1 MMEVF
6 ACHKYTGKGHDG
18 KGVMMEVF
26 ASHKYTGKGS
36 CGGVC
41 MPQIHRK
48 GS

>member
-18 KGVMMEVF
+18 
-26 ASHKYTGKGS
+26 
-36 CGGVC
+36 GVC

-48 GS
+48 GVMMEVFACHKYTGKGS